1 MRMNDL
7 VNMVTPK
14 NITFFDEQGD
24 LNKET
29 VLDTISQL
37 LYKNGYVKE
46 SYRQA
51 IKDREAVFPTGLNTT
66 TYGIA
71 IPHTDSKHV
80 NEATI
85 AVGILK
91 HPVTFQEMGAEEVEV
106 PVRLVFMLAI
116 KEPDKQLE
124 TLQSVISL
132 IENEEKMNAL
142 VHSENESDVIQLLN

>member
-1 MRMNDL
+1 MGEL
-7 VNMVTPK
+7 VKMVDSK
-14 NITFFDEQGD
+14 NITFFDEQD
-24 LNKET
+24 HLDKEK
-29 VLDTISQL
+29 L
-37 LYKNGYVKE
+37 LETMSALLHKNGFVKE
-46 SYRQA
+46 SYIQA

-66 TYGIA
+66 TFGIA

-91 HPVTFQEMGAEEVEV
+91 QPVIFQEMGAEEVEV

-124 TLQSVISL
+124 TLQSVIAL
-132 IENEEKMNAL
+132 IESEEKMKAL
-142 VHSENESDVIQLLN
+142 VHAESESDVIQLLN